1 MSVAIQTD
9 RLTKLYGPGSGCR
22 GITLSVKSGQ
32 IFGFL
37 GPNGAG
43 KSTFVKM
50 LVGLI
55 RPDAGRA
62 EILGLPLGHREIRRQ
77 IGYLPELF
85 RYQDW
90 LTAEE
95 VLRFHA
101 QLGGLGGE
109 RREKRIRR
117 VLNDVGLAGRTK
129 ERVRHFSKGMQQRLG
144 WACALLLDPPL
155 LFLDEPSSALDPMG
169 RHDMR
174 QLLLRLRQEGKT
186 IFLNTHLLE
195 DVESVCDEVAFL
207 VNGRIRA
214 QGTVEAL
221 LHPELRWEFE
231 VGGWEPGILEGFT
244 DPAGISIQVV
254 EADDRGFARLQ
265 AVVTDREQAG
275 WINALLVEQGI
286 TVYASGPVQTHLEQ
300 WFLALAEGEGGEIR
314 GSRDAADL
322 ARDPA

>member
-77 IGYLPELF
+77 IGY
-85 RYQDW
+85 
-90 LTAEE
+90 
-95 VLRFHA
+95 
-101 QLGGLGGE
+101 
-109 RREKRIRR
+109 
-117 VLNDVGLAGRTK
+117 
-129 ERVRHFSKGMQQRLG
+129 
-144 WACALLLDPPL
+144 
-155 LFLDEPSSALDPMG
+155 
-169 RHDMR
+169 
-174 QLLLRLRQEGKT
+174 
-186 IFLNTHLLE
+186 
-195 DVESVCDEVAFL
+195 
-207 VNGRIRA
+207 
-214 QGTVEAL
+214 
-221 LHPELRWEFE
+221 
-231 VGGWEPGILEGFT
+231 
-244 DPAGISIQVV
+244 
-254 EADDRGFARLQ
+254 
-265 AVVTDREQAG
+265 REQAG